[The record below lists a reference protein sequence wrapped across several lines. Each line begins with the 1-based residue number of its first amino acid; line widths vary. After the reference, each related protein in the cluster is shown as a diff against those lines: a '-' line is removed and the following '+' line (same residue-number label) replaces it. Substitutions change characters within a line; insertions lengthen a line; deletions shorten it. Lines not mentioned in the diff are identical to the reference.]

1 MPSYIYKY
9 FDFFDSWDAKRER
22 YQQHVRQS
30 FVKKKKHVRQSS
42 LIINTL
48 TLRLLKKKKILRP
61 VIESKWSTTRI
72 FEFSLTIHIFS
83 KLINKIKN
91 NIYLMNLRIDEEE
104 DKEALWNGCLWIVFF
119 KMSRKR
125 KEILALNIVWQK
137 TDLSR

>member
-22 YQQHVRQS
+22 YQQ
-30 FVKKKKHVRQSS
+30 HVRQSS

-104 DKEALWNGCLWIVFF
+104 DKEALWKGCLWIGFF

-125 KEILALNIVWQK
+125 KELLALNIVWQK